1 MVNAIILF
9 NLFLFRNS
17 PAKSVAETTE
27 QQNGSKSIFNSDVH
41 ASRKRPKLE
50 IRRGETGNASQME
63 SDTENTHVMNGLVL
77 WDGIVV
83 EEKESNEL
91 SQGQDRNINE
101 SVMKKPFGFGNK
113 SQQCIAFIESKGR
126 QCETPM
132 CGGVTVLGTKCKHR
146 SLPGIL
152 YCNKHRPYAD
162 LDSSSGPFK
171 RKQTDIM
178 STLEDEMPLEGSVLN
193 ETTSFTEM
201 LEHCKASRDAGV
213 GGFLMKL
220 VSHAKE
226 RLSRIWGF
234 NDESMSESIEEEKWS
249 FSGFA
254 CAICLDSFVKRQLL
268 EAHLQHRC
276 VCPGLVCS
284 PLTCD
289 HVYLFGDDFEEARDV
304 YGKSM
309 RCRFPYDDEERIILE
324 EVYPNGI
331 RTKLEVFR
339 TESKGWGVRA
349 CEHILRGTFVCEYIG
364 EVLDQQEANK
374 RRIQY
379 GKEGCSYIH
388 DVDANINDIG
398 RIMGEPDYVVDATTH
413 VNVSRCSP
421 NLVTHQDVEES
432 MESLLARI
440 GLYASTDGRLFFL
453 FSIASGE
460 EITRDYGRK
469 PVTSG
474 QENEHSCHCR
484 ATNCRGHFC

>member
-126 QCETPM
+126 QC
-132 CGGVTVLGTKCKHR
+132 
-146 SLPGIL
+146 
-152 YCNKHRPYAD
+152 
-162 LDSSSGPFK
+162 
-171 RKQTDIM
+171 
-178 STLEDEMPLEGSVLN
+178 
-193 ETTSFTEM
+193 
-201 LEHCKASRDAGV
+201 
-213 GGFLMKL
+213 
-220 VSHAKE
+220 
-226 RLSRIWGF
+226 
-234 NDESMSESIEEEKWS
+234 
-249 FSGFA
+249 
-254 CAICLDSFVKRQLL
+254 
-268 EAHLQHRC
+268 

-324 EVYPNGI
+324 
-331 RTKLEVFR
+331 
-339 TESKGWGVRA
+339 GWGVRA

-453 FSIASGE
+453 FSVSLKE
-460 EITRDYGRK
+460 VSPNRSFMLCCNNR
-469 PVTSG
+469 
-474 QENEHSCHCR
+474 
-484 ATNCRGHFC
+484 